1 MSGQTWG
8 TILAAA
14 VTILGSWLVSRT
26 TGRATVKAAALAST
40 AATTVAA
47 AAVDAEAYGRAK
59 DIYDGSIDELN
70 ERLQRIV
77 TDLDATRT
85 QLGATVREL
94 AETRQDLAAARQE
107 ISTLRR
113 SVSQY
118 EGRVIQL
125 TEVLRLHNI
134 DVPPW
139 TLNPSDY
146 GMLPGSIPDP
156 GQPDRTH
163 AVDDDPTGG

>member
-1 MSGQTWG
+1 MTPTLWG
-8 TILAAA
+8 TLIAGALT
-14 VTILGSWLVSRT
+14 VLGSYLVART
-26 TGRATVKAAALAST
+26 TGRTTIKAAET
-40 AATTVAA
+40 AADEGAFL
-47 AAVDAEAYGRAK
+47 RAK
-59 DIYDGSIDELN
+59 EIYDGAIDQQD
-70 ERLQRIV
+70 ERINRIV
-77 TDLDATRT
+77 EDLKSTRE
-85 QLGATVREL
+85 QLGETVRDL
-94 AETRQDLAAARQE
+94 AETRRDLKAAREE

-156 GQPDRTH
+156 NEPARTSG
-163 AVDDDPTGG
+163 VDADPTLGG

>member
-1 MSGQTWG
+1 MTPTLWG
-8 TILAAA
+8 TIVAGCLT
-14 VTILGSWLVSRT
+14 VLGSYLVART
-26 TGRATVKAAALAST
+26 TGRTTLKAAET
-40 AATTVAA
+40 AADEGAFV
-47 AAVDAEAYGRAK
+47 RAK
-59 DIYDGSIDELN
+59 DIFEAGIDE
-70 ERLQRIV
+70 QAARIDRIAA
-77 TDLDATRT
+77 DLASTRA
-85 QLGATVREL
+85 QLGETVREL
-94 AETRQDLAAARQE
+94 AETRKDLRAAREE

-156 GQPDRTH
+156 NEPERTSD
-163 AVDDDPTGG
+163 VDVDPTGGD

>member
-1 MSGQTWG
+1 VT
-8 TILAAA
+8 AALW
-14 VTILGSWLVSRT
+14 VTIVGFVVTVGGSILVGILTRN
-26 TGRATVKAAALAST
+26 ATIKASQTSADEGAFI
-40 AATTVAA
+40 
-47 AAVDAEAYGRAK
+47 RAK
-59 DIYDGSIDELN
+59 DIYSGALDEQD
-70 ERLQRIV
+70 ERIARIIS
-77 TDLDATRT
+77 DLKETRDT
-85 QLGATVREL
+85 LGTTVREL
-94 AETRQDLAAARQE
+94 ADTRKDLRAAREE
-107 ISTLRR
+107 IATLRR

-156 GQPDRTH
+156 NQPERTH
-163 AVDDDPTGG
+163 EKDD

>member
-1 MSGQTWG
+1 MNGWQSILLAIA
-8 TILAAA
+8 TIVGAVLAAR
-14 VTILGSWLVSRT
+14 I
-26 TGRATVKAAALAST
+26 TGRATQKAAKTSADEDAFVRAKEIYESAINTQDERIEAIVADLELMKAELAS
-40 AATTVAA
+40 
-47 AAVDAEAYGRAK
+47 AK
-59 DIYDGSIDELN
+59 ESLKTYADRLDRTNTEL
-70 ERLQRIV
+70 
-77 TDLDATRT
+77 RT
-85 QLGATVREL
+85 SRE
-94 AETRQDLAAARQE
+94 EV
-107 ISTLRR
+107 STLRR

-156 GQPDRTH
+156 GQPERTH
-163 AVDDDPTGG
+163 ET

>member
-1 MSGQTWG
+1 MNGTQTW
-8 TILAAA
+8 
-14 VTILGSWLVSRT
+14 VTILLSVLTIAGAAIAAKIAGNS
-26 TGRATVKAAALAST
+26 TVKAAQTSADEGAF
-40 AATTVAA
+40 V
-47 AAVDAEAYGRAK
+47 RAK
-59 DIYDGSIDELN
+59 EIYDGAIDEQG
-70 ERLQRIV
+70 ERIDRVVRDLQ
-77 TDLDATRT
+77 DTRN
-85 QLGATVREL
+85 QLGETIREL
-94 AETRQDLAAARQE
+94 AETRRELRQARDE

-156 GQPDRTH
+156 NEPPRTSD
-163 AVDDDPTGG
+163 VDEDPTGP

>member
-1 MSGQTWG
+1 MNGTQTW
-8 TILAAA
+8 
-14 VTILGSWLVSRT
+14 VTILLSVLTIAGAAIAAKIAGNS
-26 TGRATVKAAALAST
+26 TVKAAKTSADEGAF
-40 AATTVAA
+40 V
-47 AAVDAEAYGRAK
+47 RAK
-59 DIYDGSIDELN
+59 EIYDGAIDQQD
-70 ERLQRIV
+70 ERIDRIV
-77 TDLDATRT
+77 ADLQDTRA
-85 QLGATVREL
+85 QLGETVREL
-94 AETRQDLAAARQE
+94 ADTRRELRIARDE

-125 TEVLRLHNI
+125 TEVLRLHDI

-156 GQPDRTH
+156 NQPPRTFG
-163 AVDDDPTGG
+163 VDSDPTVGA

>member
-1 MSGQTWG
+1 MNSTPWWVTLIASIVTVLGAG
-8 TILAAA
+8 VAAKIA
-14 VTILGSWLVSRT
+14 GKSS
-26 TGRATVKAAALAST
+26 VKAAKTT
-40 AATTVAA
+40 ADEGAFI
-47 AAVDAEAYGRAK
+47 RAK
-59 DIYDGSIDELN
+59 DIFEAGLDEQGERID
-70 ERLQRIV
+70 RIV
-77 TDLDATRT
+77 GDLKDTRE
-85 QLGATVREL
+85 QLGETIREL
-94 AETRQDLAAARQE
+94 ADTRRELRLAREE

-156 GQPDRTH
+156 NQPAPTP
-163 AVDDDPTGG
+163 ATVDDDPTGP